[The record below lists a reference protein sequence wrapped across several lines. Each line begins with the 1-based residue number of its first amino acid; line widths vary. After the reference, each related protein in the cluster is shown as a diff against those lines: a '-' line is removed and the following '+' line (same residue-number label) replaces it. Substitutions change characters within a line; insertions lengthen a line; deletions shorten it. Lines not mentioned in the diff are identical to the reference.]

1 MKEIFTAKSIEEAKH
16 LAVEKFGVSEDQI
29 VFRILEEPKKGI
41 FGKVKRE
48 AQVEAVYEAAEEAAP
63 AETTEAKAP
72 EQPEAPQPQAEAA
85 PAMPV
90 SRPVQEAVSS
100 VEEIIID
107 KDDNS
112 PTRGMESEAIET
124 ILTEGEM
131 SPNLLRARQYIAD
144 IYAAMGITVTIST
157 MRTANGIRM
166 ELRSDNKS
174 GTIIGRRGETLDSI
188 QYLASILVNKDSED
202 YCRLLLDS
210 NGYREKRRKTLEQLA
225 EKIAR
230 SVLRSGRS
238 TTLEPMNPYE
248 RRIIHSKISEI
259 EGVTSKSVGEDPY
272 RKVVVSSTTGRRS
285 GGNRGGKGGQ
295 NRGGKRPYREKKPED
310 FRRKNLDSMKTSF
323 ERDYKKP
330 KPEDEL
336 MSGEIEE
343 KIYEKAKRVV
353 QEPVGLY
360 FSVHWLICRY
370 GEYLDVLD
378 KSFILWR
385 RIIFDP
391 LFYLCGTGRIYRGD
405 RRDEFRACNKIRPGR
420 CVWNRM

>member
-16 LAVEKFGVSEDQI
+16 LAAEKFGVSEDQI
-29 VFRILEEPKKGI
+29 VYRILEEPKKGL
-41 FGKVKRE
+41 FGKIKRE
-48 AQVEAVYEAAEEAAP
+48 AQVEAVYEEPAAAAAPETP
-63 AETTEAKAP
+63 AETP
-72 EQPEAPQPQAEAA
+72 AA
-85 PAMPV
+85 PVSQPV
-90 SRPVQEAVSS
+90 LEAVSS
-100 VEEIIID
+100 VEEIVID

-112 PTRGMESEAIET
+112 PTRGMEFEAIED
-124 ILTEGEM
+124 ILTEENMTPG
-131 SPNLLRARQYIAD
+131 LLRARQYIAD
-144 IYAAMGITVTIST
+144 IYAAMGITVTITT

-285 GGNRGGKGGQ
+285 GGNRGGRGGQ
-295 NRGGKRPYREKKPED
+295 NRGGKRPYRERKPED
-310 FRRKNLDSMKTSF
+310 FQRKNLDSMKTSF

-336 MSGEIEE
+336 N
-343 KIYEKAKRVV
+343 A
-353 QEPVGLY
+353 GLY
-360 FSVHWLICRY
+360 GKI
-370 GEYLDVLD
+370 
-378 KSFILWR
+378 
-385 RIIFDP
+385 
-391 LFYLCGTGRIYRGD
+391 
-405 RRDEFRACNKIRPGR
+405 EF
-420 CVWNRM
+420 

>member
-1 MKEIFTAKSIEEAKH
+1 MRMKEIFTAKSIEEAKH

-72 EQPEAPQPQAEAA
+72 EQPEAPQPQAKAA

-144 IYAAMGITVTIST
+144 IYAAMGITVTIGT

-248 RRIIHSKISEI
+248 RRIIHSKIFGDRGRDFQERRRGSVP
-259 EGVTSKSVGEDPY
+259 EG
-272 RKVVVSSTTGRRS
+272 RS
-285 GGNRGGKGGQ
+285 FFYHRQ
-295 NRGGKRPYREKKPED
+295 TQ
-310 FRRKNLDSMKTSF
+310 RRKPRRQGRSEPRGQASLSGKEAGRF
-323 ERDYKKP
+323 P
-330 KPEDEL
+330 PEE
-336 MSGEIEE
+336 SGFHEDQL
-343 KIYEKAKRVV
+343 RT
-353 QEPVGLY
+353 GL
-360 FSVHWLICRY
+360 
-370 GEYLDVLD
+370 
-378 KSFILWR
+378 
-385 RIIFDP
+385 
-391 LFYLCGTGRIYRGD
+391 
-405 RRDEFRACNKIRPGR
+405 
-420 CVWNRM
+420 

>member
-16 LAVEKFGVSEDQI
+16 LAAEKFGVSEYQI
-29 VFRILEEPKKGI
+29 VYRILEEPKKGL
-41 FGKVKRE
+41 FGKIKRE
-48 AQVEAVYEAAEEAAP
+48 AQVEAVYEEPAAAAAPETP
-63 AETTEAKAP
+63 AETP
-72 EQPEAPQPQAEAA
+72 AA
-85 PAMPV
+85 PV
-90 SRPVQEAVSS
+90 SQPVQETVSS
-100 VEEIIID
+100 VEEIVID

-112 PTRGMESEAIET
+112 PTRGMESEAIED
-124 ILTEGEM
+124 ILTEENMTPG
-131 SPNLLRARQYIAD
+131 LLRARQYIAD
-144 IYAAMGITVTIST
+144 IYAAMGITVTITT

-285 GGNRGGKGGQ
+285 GGNRGGRGGQ
-295 NRGGKRPYREKKPED
+295 NRGGKRPYRERKPED
-310 FRRKNLDSMKTSF
+310 FQRKNLDSMKTSF

-336 MSGEIEE
+336 N
-343 KIYEKAKRVV
+343 A
-353 QEPVGLY
+353 GLY
-360 FSVHWLICRY
+360 GKI
-370 GEYLDVLD
+370 
-378 KSFILWR
+378 
-385 RIIFDP
+385 
-391 LFYLCGTGRIYRGD
+391 
-405 RRDEFRACNKIRPGR
+405 EF
-420 CVWNRM
+420 

>member
-16 LAVEKFGVSEDQI
+16 LAAEKFGVSEDQI
-29 VFRILEEPKKGI
+29 VYRILEEPKKGL
-41 FGKVKRE
+41 FGKIKRE
-48 AQVEAVYEAAEEAAP
+48 AQVEAVYEEPAAAAAP
-63 AETTEAKAP
+63 ETP
-72 EQPEAPQPQAEAA
+72 AA
-85 PAMPV
+85 PV
-90 SRPVQEAVSS
+90 SQPVQEVVSS
-100 VEEIIID
+100 VEEIVID

-112 PTRGMESEAIET
+112 PTRGMESEAIED
-124 ILTEGEM
+124 ILTEENMTPG
-131 SPNLLRARQYIAD
+131 LLRARQYIAD
-144 IYAAMGITVTIST
+144 IYAAMGITVTITT

-174 GTIIGRRGETLDSI
+174 GTIIGRRGETLNSI

-285 GGNRGGKGGQ
+285 GGNRGGK
-295 NRGGKRPYREKKPED
+295 RPYRERKPED
-310 FRRKNLDSMKTSF
+310 FQRKNLDSMKTSF

-336 MSGEIEE
+336 N
-343 KIYEKAKRVV
+343 A
-353 QEPVGLY
+353 GLY
-360 FSVHWLICRY
+360 GKI
-370 GEYLDVLD
+370 
-378 KSFILWR
+378 
-385 RIIFDP
+385 
-391 LFYLCGTGRIYRGD
+391 
-405 RRDEFRACNKIRPGR
+405 EF
-420 CVWNRM
+420 

>member
-16 LAVEKFGVSEDQI
+16 LAAEKFGVSEYQI
-29 VFRILEEPKKGI
+29 VYRILEEPKKGL
-41 FGKVKRE
+41 FGKIKRE
-48 AQVEAVYEAAEEAAP
+48 AQVEAVYEEPAAAAAPETP
-63 AETTEAKAP
+63 AETP
-72 EQPEAPQPQAEAA
+72 AA
-85 PAMPV
+85 PV
-90 SRPVQEAVSS
+90 SQPVQEAVSS
-100 VEEIIID
+100 VEEIVID

-112 PTRGMESEAIET
+112 PTRGMESEAIED
-124 ILTEGEM
+124 ILTEENITPG
-131 SPNLLRARQYIAD
+131 LLRARQYIAD
-144 IYAAMGITVTIST
+144 IYAAMGITVTITT

-285 GGNRGGKGGQ
+285 GGNRGGRGGQ
-295 NRGGKRPYREKKPED
+295 NRGGKRPYRERKPED
-310 FRRKNLDSMKTSF
+310 FQRKNLDSMKTSF

-336 MSGEIEE
+336 N
-343 KIYEKAKRVV
+343 A
-353 QEPVGLY
+353 GLY
-360 FSVHWLICRY
+360 GKI
-370 GEYLDVLD
+370 
-378 KSFILWR
+378 
-385 RIIFDP
+385 
-391 LFYLCGTGRIYRGD
+391 
-405 RRDEFRACNKIRPGR
+405 EF
-420 CVWNRM
+420 

>member
-16 LAVEKFGVSEDQI
+16 LAAEKFGVSENQI
-29 VFRILEEPKKGI
+29 VYRILEETKKGL
-41 FGKVKRE
+41 FGKIKRE
-48 AQVEAVYEAAEEAAP
+48 AQVEAVYEEPAAAAAPETP
-63 AETTEAKAP
+63 AETP
-72 EQPEAPQPQAEAA
+72 AA
-85 PAMPV
+85 PVSQPV
-90 SRPVQEAVSS
+90 LEAVSS
-100 VEEIIID
+100 VEEIVID

-112 PTRGMESEAIET
+112 PTRGMESEAIED
-124 ILTEGEM
+124 ILTEENMTPG
-131 SPNLLRARQYIAD
+131 LLRARQYIAD
-144 IYAAMGITVTIST
+144 IYAAMGITVTITT

-285 GGNRGGKGGQ
+285 GGNRGGRGGQ
-295 NRGGKRPYREKKPED
+295 NRGGKRPYRERKPED
-310 FRRKNLDSMKTSF
+310 FQRKNLDSMKTSF

-336 MSGEIEE
+336 N
-343 KIYEKAKRVV
+343 A
-353 QEPVGLY
+353 GLY
-360 FSVHWLICRY
+360 GKI
-370 GEYLDVLD
+370 
-378 KSFILWR
+378 
-385 RIIFDP
+385 
-391 LFYLCGTGRIYRGD
+391 
-405 RRDEFRACNKIRPGR
+405 EF
-420 CVWNRM
+420 

>member
-16 LAVEKFGVSEDQI
+16 LAAEKFGVSEYQI
-29 VFRILEEPKKGI
+29 VYRILEEPKKGL
-41 FGKVKRE
+41 FGKIKRE
-48 AQVEAVYEAAEEAAP
+48 AQVEAVYEEPAAAAAPETP
-63 AETTEAKAP
+63 AETP
-72 EQPEAPQPQAEAA
+72 AA
-85 PAMPV
+85 PV
-90 SRPVQEAVSS
+90 SQPVQEAVSS
-100 VEEIIID
+100 VEEIVID

-112 PTRGMESEAIET
+112 PTRGMESEAIED
-124 ILTEGEM
+124 ILTEENMTPG
-131 SPNLLRARQYIAD
+131 LLRARQYIAD
-144 IYAAMGITVTIST
+144 IYAAMGITVTITT

-238 TTLEPMNPYE
+238 TTLEPMNPCE

-285 GGNRGGKGGQ
+285 GGNRGGRGGQ
-295 NRGGKRPYREKKPED
+295 NRGGKRPYRERKPED
-310 FRRKNLDSMKTSF
+310 FQRKNLDSMKTSF

-336 MSGEIEE
+336 N
-343 KIYEKAKRVV
+343 A
-353 QEPVGLY
+353 GLY
-360 FSVHWLICRY
+360 GKI
-370 GEYLDVLD
+370 
-378 KSFILWR
+378 
-385 RIIFDP
+385 
-391 LFYLCGTGRIYRGD
+391 
-405 RRDEFRACNKIRPGR
+405 EF
-420 CVWNRM
+420 

>member
-1 MKEIFTAKSIEEAKH
+1 MKEIFTAKSIEEAKY
-16 LAVEKFGVSEDQI
+16 LAAEKFGVSEDQI
-29 VFRILEEPKKGI
+29 VYRILEEPKKGL
-41 FGKVKRE
+41 FGKIKRE
-48 AQVEAVYEAAEEAAP
+48 AQVEAVYEEPAAAAAPETP
-63 AETTEAKAP
+63 AETP
-72 EQPEAPQPQAEAA
+72 AA
-85 PAMPV
+85 PV
-90 SRPVQEAVSS
+90 SQPVQEAVSS
-100 VEEIIID
+100 VEEIVID

-112 PTRGMESEAIET
+112 PTRGMESEAIED
-124 ILTEGEM
+124 ILTEENMTPG
-131 SPNLLRARQYIAD
+131 LLRARQYIAD
-144 IYAAMGITVTIST
+144 IYAAMGITVTITT

-285 GGNRGGKGGQ
+285 GGNRGGRGGQ
-295 NRGGKRPYREKKPED
+295 NRGGKRPYRERKPED
-310 FRRKNLDSMKTSF
+310 FQRKNLDSMKTSF

-336 MSGEIEE
+336 N
-343 KIYEKAKRVV
+343 A
-353 QEPVGLY
+353 GLY
-360 FSVHWLICRY
+360 GKI
-370 GEYLDVLD
+370 
-378 KSFILWR
+378 
-385 RIIFDP
+385 
-391 LFYLCGTGRIYRGD
+391 
-405 RRDEFRACNKIRPGR
+405 EF
-420 CVWNRM
+420 

>member
-1 MKEIFTAKSIEEAKH
+1 MAS
-16 LAVEKFGVSEDQI
+16 EKFGVSVDYI
-29 VFRILEEPKKGI
+29 VFRILEKPKKG
-41 FGKVKRE
+41 FLGLGKKEEYV
-48 AQVEAVYEAAEEAAP
+48 VEAAYEPMETPAAAPAPAAPAEPVPAEKPAAPAAAPETAPAQPEAKTEEAAP
-63 AETTEAKAP
+63 AEATA
-72 EQPEAPQPQAEAA
+72 AEAIT
-85 PAMPV
+85 
-90 SRPVQEAVSS
+90 S
-100 VEEIIID
+100 VDEIVIPQ
-107 KDDNS
+107 DDS
-112 PTRGMESEAIET
+112 ATRGVESAAIET
-124 ILTEGEM
+124 ILTDEEM
-131 SPNLLRARQYIAD
+131 SENLLRARQYIAD
-144 IYAAMGITVTIST
+144 IYHAMGIDIAITT
-157 MRTANGIRM
+157 MRTENGIRM
-166 ELRSDNKS
+166 ELRSQTKS

-188 QYLASILVNKDSED
+188 QYLASILVNRDGEE

-336 MSGEIEE
+336 NT
-343 KIYEKAKRVV
+343 
-353 QEPVGLY
+353 GLY
-360 FSVHWLICRY
+360 GKI
-370 GEYLDVLD
+370 
-378 KSFILWR
+378 
-385 RIIFDP
+385 
-391 LFYLCGTGRIYRGD
+391 
-405 RRDEFRACNKIRPGR
+405 EF
-420 CVWNRM
+420 

>member
-16 LAVEKFGVSEDQI
+16 LAAEKFGVSEYQI
-29 VFRILEEPKKGI
+29 VYRILEEPKKGL
-41 FGKVKRE
+41 FGKIKRE
-48 AQVEAVYEAAEEAAP
+48 AQVEAVYEEPAAAAAPETP
-63 AETTEAKAP
+63 AETP
-72 EQPEAPQPQAEAA
+72 AA
-85 PAMPV
+85 PV
-90 SRPVQEAVSS
+90 SQPVQEAVSS
-100 VEEIIID
+100 VEEIVID

-112 PTRGMESEAIET
+112 PTRGMESGAIED
-124 ILTEGEM
+124 ILTEENMTPG
-131 SPNLLRARQYIAD
+131 LLRARQYIAD
-144 IYAAMGITVTIST
+144 IYAAMGITVTITT

-285 GGNRGGKGGQ
+285 GGNRGGRGGQ
-295 NRGGKRPYREKKPED
+295 NRGGKRPYRERKPED
-310 FRRKNLDSMKTSF
+310 FQRKNLDSMKTSF

-336 MSGEIEE
+336 N
-343 KIYEKAKRVV
+343 A
-353 QEPVGLY
+353 GLY
-360 FSVHWLICRY
+360 GKI
-370 GEYLDVLD
+370 
-378 KSFILWR
+378 
-385 RIIFDP
+385 
-391 LFYLCGTGRIYRGD
+391 
-405 RRDEFRACNKIRPGR
+405 EF
-420 CVWNRM
+420 

>member
-16 LAVEKFGVSEDQI
+16 LAAEKFGVSEYQI
-29 VFRILEEPKKGI
+29 VYRILEEPKKGL
-41 FGKVKRE
+41 FGKIKRE
-48 AQVEAVYEAAEEAAP
+48 AQVEAV
-63 AETTEAKAP
+63 
-72 EQPEAPQPQAEAA
+72 
-85 PAMPV
+85 
-90 SRPVQEAVSS
+90 SS
-100 VEEIIID
+100 VEEIVID

-112 PTRGMESEAIET
+112 PTRGMESEAIED
-124 ILTEGEM
+124 ILTEENMTPG
-131 SPNLLRARQYIAD
+131 LLRARQYIAD
-144 IYAAMGITVTIST
+144 IYAAMGITVTITT

-285 GGNRGGKGGQ
+285 GGNRGGRGGQ
-295 NRGGKRPYREKKPED
+295 NRGGKRPYRERKPED
-310 FRRKNLDSMKTSF
+310 FQRKNLDSMKTSF

-336 MSGEIEE
+336 N
-343 KIYEKAKRVV
+343 A
-353 QEPVGLY
+353 GLY
-360 FSVHWLICRY
+360 GKI
-370 GEYLDVLD
+370 
-378 KSFILWR
+378 
-385 RIIFDP
+385 
-391 LFYLCGTGRIYRGD
+391 
-405 RRDEFRACNKIRPGR
+405 EF
-420 CVWNRM
+420 